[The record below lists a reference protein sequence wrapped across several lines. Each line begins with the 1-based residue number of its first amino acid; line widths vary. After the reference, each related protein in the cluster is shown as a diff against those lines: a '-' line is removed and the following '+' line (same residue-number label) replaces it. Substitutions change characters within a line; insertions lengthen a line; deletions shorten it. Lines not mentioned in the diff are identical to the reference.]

1 MFKITL
7 FVLSLILS
15 AISSKATQC
24 ELVMEGY
31 VLDKHDFKPLV
42 NAVIKITGTTEYK
55 ITDDKGYFKFSDL
68 CEDEYT
74 IEVSHFKC
82 ETQVQTIHLDS
93 SKKLNIKLEHHIE
106 ELNEVLVSGN
116 LYNKNLKSTI
126 SSELNQDQIDQ
137 YSNASLGDAIS
148 ELNGVTSLNTGNSIV
163 KPVIEG
169 LHSSRVLLINNNV
182 RMEDQQWGVDHSP
195 SIDLNSAANIN
206 VIKGA
211 SALEYGGDAIGGVI
225 IAKSKKAP
233 IKDTLTGKTIVNAVS
248 NGRGGSV
255 TSQLLKATDKGFH
268 IKAQGSLKF
277 IGDRETP
284 DYILSNTGQREQN
297 FSLSTGLNKIDQGFD
312 IYYSYFDTEIGILR
326 ASHIGNVAD
335 LVEAINNQEP
345 NFTDDFTYD
354 IDSPSQDVVHHLFK
368 FESFKKLD
376 QYKKLK
382 FQYDFQKNR
391 RKEFDI
397 RRGGRSA
404 IPALDLKLKTHT
416 IKLGLDDNKNGDL
429 KKVGAE
435 LSYQDNYANP
445 DTGVRR
451 LIPDYEMYRL
461 GIFSTAEISLN
472 DKWVINGGLR
482 YDFMRID
489 ADKFYLKSRWEERN
503 YEDDFADLIVK
514 EFPSQFLTNPV
525 FDYHNFSAAIGTYF
539 KTDHLVWRVNLNAA
553 SRAPNPSELFSDG
566 LHHSIA
572 QIELGDLRIES
583 EKSFKAASQL
593 IFNWENLTT
602 DFSAFYKRINDFIL
616 LEPDGIQQT
625 IRGAFPVFAYSQTDV
640 NMAGIDLSL
649 QYQFD
654 QNWNLKSDYSYTYGQ
669 DIKNDRPVINMPP
682 PSFKNQ
688 INYAFPE
695 WNQVT
700 LSLTHRYVF
709 EQNRFPDDDFT
720 TQILNSQ
727 TGEFEQTTVNISQP
741 PNAYNLIDFRFNYP
755 LEFDFADLN
764 LALSINNLLNTSY
777 RSYLN
782 RQRFYADEI
791 GRNFLIQ
798 LKLNY

>member
-24 ELVMEGY
+24 DLVMKGY

-42 NAVIKITGTTEYK
+42 NAVVKIKGTAKYK
-55 ITDDKGYFKFSDL
+55 ITNDEGYFKFDDL
-68 CEDEYT
+68 CKGEYT

-82 ETQVQTIHLDS
+82 EPQIQTVKLNS
-93 SKKLNIKLEHHIE
+93 SKELNIKLEHHIE

-126 SSELNQDQIDQ
+126 SSQLNQDQIDQ
-137 YSNASLGDAIS
+137 YSNASLGDAITQ
-148 ELNGVTSLNTGNSIV
+148 LNGVTSLNTGNSIV

-233 IKDTLTGKTIVNAVS
+233 IKDTIMGKTIINAVS

-335 LVEAINNQEP
+335 LVDAINNQEP

-368 FESFKKLD
+368 LSSFKKLD
-376 QYKKLK
+376 AHKKVK
-382 FQYDFQKNR
+382 FQYDFQNNR

-404 IPALDLKLKTHT
+404 IPALDLELKTHT
-416 IKLGLDDNKNGDL
+416 VKLGLEDDKNGDL

-435 LSYQDNYANP
+435 LSYQDNFPNP

-461 GIFSTAEISLN
+461 GIYSTAEFSLN

-489 ADKFYLKSRWEERN
+489 AEKFYLNSRWEERN
-503 YEDDFADLIVK
+503 YQDDFADLITQ
-514 EFPSQFLTNPV
+514 EFTSQLLTNPV

-539 KTDHLVWRVNLNAA
+539 KTDNLIWRVNLNTA

-593 IFNWENLTT
+593 VFNTENLTT
-602 DFSAFYKRINDFIL
+602 DFSAYYKRINDFIL

-640 NMAGIDLSL
+640 DMLGFDFSL

-654 QNWNLKSDYSYTYGQ
+654 QNLELKSDFSYTYGQ
-669 DIKNDRPVINMPP
+669 DITNDRPVINMPP
-682 PSFKNQ
+682 PSLKNQ
-688 INYAFPE
+688 INYTLPKG
-695 WNQVT
+695 NQAT
-700 LSLTHRYVF
+700 FSLTHRYVF

-720 TQILNSQ
+720 TPILNTQ
-727 TGEFEQTTVNISQP
+727 AGEFEETNVSISQP
-741 PNAYNLIDFRFNYP
+741 PDAYNLIDFRVNYP
-755 LEFDFADLN
+755 LELDFADLN
-764 LALSINNLLNTSY
+764 LALSINNLLDTSY

-791 GRNFLIQ
+791 GRNFLLQ

>member
-1 MFKITL
+1 MFRITL
-7 FVLSLILS
+7 VVLSLILS
-15 AISSKATQC
+15 TVSSKATQC

-31 VLDKHDFKPLV
+31 VLDKHDFKPLI
-42 NAVIKITGTTEYK
+42 NAVIKIKGTTKYQV
-55 ITDDKGYFKFSDL
+55 TDNQGYFKFDDL
-68 CEDEYT
+68 CKGEYT

-82 ETQVQTIHLDS
+82 EPITQTVKLNS
-93 SKKLNIKLEHHIE
+93 SKELTIKLEHHIE
-106 ELNEVLVSGN
+106 EINEVLVSGN

-126 SSELNQDQIDQ
+126 SSQLNQNQIDQ
-137 YSNASLGDAIS
+137 YSNASLGDAITQ
-148 ELNGVTSLNTGNSIV
+148 LNGVTSLNTGNSIV

-169 LHSSRVLLINNNV
+169 LHSSRVVLVNNNV

-233 IKDTLTGKTIVNAVS
+233 IKDTLMGKTILNAVS
-248 NGRGGSV
+248 NGRGGSA
-255 TSQLLKATDKGFH
+255 TSQLLKATDKGFY
-268 IKAQGSLKF
+268 IKAQGSLKLM
-277 IGDRETP
+277 GDSETP
-284 DYILSNTGQREQN
+284 DYILSNTGQRERN
-297 FSLSTGLNKIDQGFD
+297 FSISTGLNKINQGFD

-335 LVEAINNQEP
+335 LVDAINNQEP
-345 NFTDDFTYD
+345 NFTDNFTYD
-354 IDSPSQDVVHHLFK
+354 INSPSQGVVHHLFK
-368 FESFKKLD
+368 LSSFKKLD
-376 QYKKLK
+376 QHKKIK
-382 FQYDFQKNR
+382 FQYDFQNNR

-404 IPALDLKLKTHT
+404 IPALDLELKTHT
-416 IKLGLDDNKNGDL
+416 VKLGLEDDTNGNL

-435 LSYQDNYANP
+435 LSYQDNFPNP

-461 GIFSTAEISLN
+461 GVYSTSEFSLN
-472 DKWVINGGLR
+472 DNWVVNGGLR

-489 ADKFYLKSRWEERN
+489 AEKFYLKSRWEERN
-503 YEDDFADLIVK
+503 YQDDFADLITE
-514 EFPSQFLTNPV
+514 EFTSQLLTNPV
-525 FDYHNFSAAIGTYF
+525 FDYHNFSASIGTYF
-539 KTDHLVWRVNLNAA
+539 KTDNLIWRVNLNTA

-593 IFNWENLTT
+593 VFNKGNLTT
-602 DFSAFYKRINDFIL
+602 DFSAYYKRINDFIL

-640 NMAGIDLSL
+640 DMIGFDLSF

-654 QNWNLKSDYSYTYGQ
+654 QNLDFKSDFSYTYGQ
-669 DIKNDRPVINMPP
+669 DITNDRPVINMPP
-682 PSFKNQ
+682 PSLKNQ
-688 INYAFPE
+688 INYTLPQ
-695 WNQVT
+695 WNQAT
-700 LSLTHRYVF
+700 FSLTHRYVF
-709 EQNRFPDDDFT
+709 EQKRFPNDDFT

-727 TGEFEQTTVNISQP
+727 TGEFEETNVNISQP
-741 PNAYNLIDFRFNYP
+741 PDAYNLIDFRFNYP
-755 LEFDFADLN
+755 LELDFANLN
-764 LALSINNLLNTSY
+764 LALSINNLLDTSY

-791 GRNFLIQ
+791 GRNFLLQ